1 MIPFRRKA
9 AEHTS
14 EAPLLVAV
22 SLVVVGV
29 AIVAVVVVNNFS
41 IPGLSRPGP
50 ALKINTFEKDFN

>member
-29 AIVAVVVVNNFS
+29 AIVAVVVNNFS

-50 ALKINTFEKDFN
+50 ALKINTFQKDLN

>member
-29 AIVAVVVVNNFS
+29 AIVAVVVNNFS

-50 ALKINTFEKDFN
+50 ALKVITF